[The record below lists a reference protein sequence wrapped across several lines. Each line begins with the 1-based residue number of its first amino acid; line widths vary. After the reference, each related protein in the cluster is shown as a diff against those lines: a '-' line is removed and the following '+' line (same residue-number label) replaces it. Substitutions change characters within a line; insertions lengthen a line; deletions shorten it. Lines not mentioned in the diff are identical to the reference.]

1 MAKLLGIEVN
11 YIYIYPLGGITKLNT
26 DLNINLYKELVVLI
40 AGPLSQFNALFLLKS
55 LFPSEIEMINYYHYS
70 ILLFNLLPI
79 YPLDGGKIM
88 NLIIE
93 MFIPYKL
100 SIKVSVFSSYI
111 ILLGLFFYN
120 EIKINIIVMIIL
132 LLVLIFK
139 EHKKIDY
146 LHNKFILE
154 RYLNNYKFKDTKI
167 VLDKNSFYR
176 NKKHL
181 IKDKYKYYFEK
192 EYLAKILKKY

>member
-1 MAKLLGIEVN
+1 MAKLLGIKVN

-26 DLNINLYKELVVLI
+26 DLNINLYKELIVLI
-40 AGPLSQFNALFLLKS
+40 AGPLSQFNALFLLRF
-55 LFPSEIEMINYYHYS
+55 LFPNDIEMINYYHYS

-100 SIKVSVFSSYI
+100 SIKISIFGSYI

-120 EIKINIIVMIIL
+120 EIKINIIVMMIL
-132 LLVLIFK
+132 LLILIFK
-139 EHKKIDY
+139 EQKKINY
-146 LHNKFILE
+146 LYNKFILE
-154 RYLNNYKFKDTKI
+154 RYLNSYKFKDTKI

-181 IKDKYKYYFEK
+181 IKDNYKYYFEK